1 VMGRT
6 WRTVL
11 MWLLVLALP
20 VQAQAAQRMM
30 FCLPAPQQAMV
41 SHEHATGEP
50 PRTMEH
56 HAGHAQDSH
65 DHASHDTSTNPATDT
80 THSKCSACA
89 SCCGAMAMVS
99 APLIFSASPP
109 APAYLTTHQPSYSG
123 HTPDRLD
130 RPPRP
135 LLA

>member
-1 VMGRT
+1 
-6 WRTVL
+6 

-30 FCLPAPQQAMV
+30 FCAPAAHHQV
-41 SHEHATGEP
+41 SQPPHTMDQHADHAHEG
-50 PRTMEH
+50 
-56 HAGHAQDSH
+56 H
-65 DHASHDTSTNPATDT
+65 DHAAHGAGTLPPTDT

-99 APLIFSASPP
+99 APLIFSTGPP
-109 APAYLTTHQPSYSG
+109 APAYVSSYLPSYGG

-130 RPPRP
+130 RPPRSP
-135 LLA
+135 FA